1 MRNSIS
7 DPLKP
12 RVEVERIETLLE
24 STIANVTTEVCDIA
38 NVTTEVNPSLLLI
51 ALFIYFFFKKMKNN
65 YRKRK
70 ISYDSTKLE
79 SQKTEEENRI

>member
-24 STIANVTTEVCDIA
+24 STIAALITT
-38 NVTTEVNPSLLLI
+38 VTTEVNPSLLLI
-51 ALFIYFFFKKMKNN
+51 SLFIYFFFKKIEKQ
-65 YRKRK
+65 
-70 ISYDSTKLE
+70 L
-79 SQKTEEENRI
+79 